1 MTEQNN
7 SALEK
12 LNLTLEHKVT
22 DLIDKNDKSFKL
34 FTVGNT
40 AQLEKIEKKVEDNLK
55 NLTEQAKLDN
65 TLMRD
70 VLINA
75 FKGFEDTFDKNVKSF
90 LNKLVEIFGDTPD
103 YFVTSAEKGQG
114 KDEVLQYLA
123 ELVSEFESQRTN

>member
-1 MTEQNN
+1 M
-7 SALEK
+7 
-12 LNLTLEHKVT
+12 
-22 DLIDKNDKSFKL
+22 
-34 FTVGNT
+34 
-40 AQLEKIEKKVEDNLK
+40 EDNLK